1 MAGAKRKQR
10 RKNTIVR
17 GPDGGLYLL
26 GGAGAPR
33 KLTPNEAQKLTK
45 ILQDTEDDVSD
56 RVKTQIPT
64 MVEPCI
70 FLVHSQSE

>member
-1 MAGAKRKQR
+1 
-10 RKNTIVR
+10 
-17 GPDGGLYLL
+17 LYLL

-45 ILQDTEDDVSD
+45 ILQDAEDDVSD

-70 FLVHSQSE
+70 FLVHSQGE